1 MSEVIQKYS
10 DAATLSLAA
19 YVEFLS
25 PDDSDAITRIKLQ
38 REDDDGNFSN
48 SQANL

>member
-1 MSEVIQKYS
+1 MSDVIQKYS

-25 PDDSDAITRIKLQ
+25 PDDNDATTRIKGSENLKVGQ
-38 REDDDGNFSN
+38 EFN
-48 SQANL
+48 SL